1 MKPEEGR
8 PTTADERGPRRLVRS
23 EELLAG
29 AREVVIVHNGE
40 EYRLQVTRNGKL
52 ILIK

>member
-1 MKPEEGR
+1 MKPDKAR
-8 PTTADERGPRRLVRS
+8 PIAPERTPRRMLRS
-23 EELLAG
+23 EDLLAG
-29 AREVVIVHNGE
+29 MREVVIVHNGE

>member
-1 MKPEEGR
+1 MKPKETH
-8 PTTADERGPRRLVRS
+8 PASADERSPRRVIRS
-23 EELLAG
+23 EDLLAG